1 MRRQVLWLQNKPLL
15 EIRVHDMSN
24 GKEIRI
30 ALAGNPN
37 SGKTSLFNALT
48 GAHQKVGNFSGVTVE
63 KHEGFLDYKGYRIL
77 VVDLPGIY
85 SLTPYSPEELVTREY
100 LIKEPPDVVVN
111 VLDGTN
117 LERNLLLTTQLMEL
131 EVDFLVALNM
141 IDEVEE
147 KGIVIEIKQ
156 LQKLLGCHIIPVS
169 AKKGTGLD
177 SLLDH
182 VIRVSRKDIEIH
194 KNKLFFRPD
203 IEVSVEKITVML
215 SHQQELGGYN
225 ARWLAIKL
233 LENDRE
239 VYHEVQHY
247 PVWVKIELALQE
259 ALKESERLYDSEP
272 EILVTEDR
280 HSFIRGAMQECVHQ
294 PGGVKATTSDYI
306 DMVVLN
312 RVLGLPIFLLV
323 VWAIFQLTFTLGA
336 PITGLLHAFFGILSS
351 VIAPFIP
358 NAVLR
363 SVIIDGIIAGV
374 GGVLVFLPNIVLL
387 FIGLSFLEA
396 SGYMARAAF
405 VIDRVMHRFGLHGK
419 SFIPMITGF
428 GCSIPAIMATRT
440 LKSRTDRL
448 VTIMIIPFM
457 SCGAKLP
464 VYVLLTAAFFAPDVA
479 ANVMFGIYLLGI
491 VVALSTA
498 WLLKST
504 VMKSDAEPFVMELP
518 PYRWP
523 TFTSVFFQ
531 ARIKALMYLKKAG
544 TLVLGAV
551 ILIWA
556 ISNYPHNK
564 ALDAQF
570 MSETAHIEE
579 SGVDAA
585 QQTRLKKALDRR
597 IKSEQLEYS
606 LAGRAGRVVEPLIR
620 PIGFDWR
627 IGIAL
632 ITGLA
637 AKEVVVSTL
646 GTIYS
651 IGQSDEAPV
660 DLQSTLRQDPSF
672 SRATALSLMVFVLLY
687 IPCVAAIGV
696 MKKEVGRWKPVVLYS
711 AYSLSVAWIL
721 SFVVYRIA
729 LFVS

>member
-1 MRRQVLWLQNKPLL
+1 
-15 EIRVHDMSN
+15 MSEH
-24 GKEIRI
+24 KDISV

-37 SGKTSLFNALT
+37 CGKSSLFNALT

-63 KHEGFLDYKGYRIL
+63 KLEGYLDYKGYHIR

-85 SLTPYSPEELVTREY
+85 SLTPYSPEEIVTREY
-100 LIKEPPDVVVN
+100 LIKECPDVVVN
-111 VLDGTN
+111 VVEGPN

-156 LQKLLGCHIIPVS
+156 LQKLLGCHIIPTS
-169 AKKGTGLD
+169 AKKSTGLD

-182 VIRVSRKDIEIH
+182 IIRLSLKDIEIR
-194 KNKLFFRPD
+194 KNKLFFRP
-203 IEVSVEKITVML
+203 ELEASVEKITAL
-215 SHQQELGGYN
+215 LAHQQELSGFN

-239 VYHEVQHY
+239 VYHEVQQY
-247 PVWVKIELALQE
+247 PVWVKVELALQDALRE
-259 ALKESERLYDSEP
+259 AERLHDSEP
-272 EILVTEDR
+272 EVLITEDR
-280 HSFIRGAMQECVHQ
+280 HAFIRGAMQECVHQ
-294 PGGVKATTSDYI
+294 PGGAKATPTDYI

-323 VWAIFQLTFTLGA
+323 VWAIFQLTFSLGA
-336 PITGLLHAFFGILSS
+336 PIMAGLELFFAFIASS
-351 VIAPFIP
+351 IGPLLP
-358 NAVLR
+358 NEMLR
-363 SVIIDGIIAGV
+363 SIVINGIIAGV
-374 GGVLVFLPNIVLL
+374 GGVLVFLPNIILL

-405 VIDRVMHRFGLHGK
+405 VIDRLMHRFGLHGK
-419 SFIPMITGF
+419 SFIPLITGF

-440 LKSRTDRL
+440 LKSPTDRM

-464 VYVLLTAAFFAPDVA
+464 VYVLLTAAFFPPDVA
-479 ANVMFGIYLLGI
+479 ANVMMGIYLLGI
-491 VVALSTA
+491 AVGLWTA

-504 VMKSDAEPFVMELP
+504 VLKSDSEPFVMELP

-523 TFTSVFFQ
+523 TLTSVLFQ
-531 ARIKALMYLKKAG
+531 AKMKALMYLKKAG
-544 TLVLGAV
+544 TMILSAV
-551 ILIWA
+551 IIIWA
-556 ISNYPHNK
+556 ISNYPRNG
-564 ALDAQF
+564 ALDAKF
-570 MSETAHIEE
+570 SAETARI
-579 SGVDAA
+579 AA
-585 QQTRLKKALDRR
+585 SSMGEGEKKAGQRELDLRM
-597 IKSEQLEYS
+597 KSGQLEYS
-606 LAGRAGRVVEPLIR
+606 LAGRAGKVLEPLIR
-620 PIGFDWR
+620 PLGFDWR

-632 ITGLA
+632 VTGLA

-651 IGQSDEAPV
+651 IGQSDGGPV
-660 DLQSTLRQDPSF
+660 ELKSILRHDPSF

-687 IPCVAAIGV
+687 MPCVAAIGV
-696 MKKEVGRWKPVVLYS
+696 MKKEVGRWRPVFLYS
-711 AYSLSVAWIL
+711 AYSLTVAWVL
-721 SFVVYRIA
+721 SFVVYRLA
-729 LFVS
+729 LLMV

>member
-1 MRRQVLWLQNKPLL
+1 MRKEN
-15 EIRVHDMSN
+15 EISV
-24 GKEIRI
+24 

-37 SGKTSLFNALT
+37 CGKSSLFNALT
-48 GAHQKVGNFSGVTVE
+48 GSHQRVGNFSGVTIE
-63 KHEGFLDYKGYRIL
+63 KHEGYLEYKGYHIR

-85 SLTPYSPEELVTREY
+85 SLTPYSPEEIVTREY
-100 LIKEPPDVVVN
+100 LLKEAPDVVVN
-111 VLDGTN
+111 VLEGPN

-156 LQKLLGCHIIPVS
+156 LQKLLGCHIIATS
-169 AKKGTGLD
+169 AKKGIGLD

-182 VIRVSRKDIEIH
+182 IIRLSRKDIEIR
-194 KNKLFFRPD
+194 KNKLFFRP
-203 IEVSVEKITVML
+203 ELEASVEKITGFLV
-215 SHQQELGGYN
+215 HQKELDGFN

-239 VYHEVQHY
+239 VYHEVQRY
-247 PVWVKIELALQE
+247 PVWLKVEIALQDALRE
-259 ALKESERLYDSEP
+259 AEQLHDSEP
-272 EILVTEDR
+272 EMLIIEDR
-280 HSFIRGAMQECVHQ
+280 HAFIRGAMQECVRQ
-294 PGGVKATTSDYI
+294 PGGVKVTPTDYI

-336 PITGLLHAFFGILSS
+336 PIMRGLEFLFTLIAS
-351 VIAPFIP
+351 VIGPLLP
-358 NAVLR
+358 NETLR
-363 SVIIDGIIAGV
+363 SIVIDGIIAGV

-405 VIDRVMHRFGLHGK
+405 VIDRLMHRFGLHGK

-464 VYVLLTAAFFAPDVA
+464 VYILLTAAFFAPDVA

-491 VVALSTA
+491 VVGLWTA

-504 VMKSDAEPFVMELP
+504 VLKSDSEPFVMELP

-523 TFTSVFFQ
+523 TLASVLFQ
-531 ARIKALMYLKKAG
+531 AKVKALMYLKKAG
-544 TLVLGAV
+544 TLILGAV
-551 ILIWA
+551 IIIWA
-556 ISNYPHNK
+556 VSNYPRNG
-564 ALDAQF
+564 ALVASF
-570 MSETAHIEE
+570 SAETARI
-579 SGVDAA
+579 AA
-585 QQTRLKKALDRR
+585 SSMGEGEKRARQKELDLR

-606 LAGRAGRVVEPLIR
+606 LAGRAGKLLEPLIR
-620 PIGFDWR
+620 PLGFDWR

-632 ITGLA
+632 VTGLA

-651 IGQSDEAPV
+651 IGQSAEGLV
-660 DLQSTLRQDPSF
+660 ELKSILRHDPSF
-672 SRATALSLMVFVLLY
+672 SKATALSLMVFVLLY

-696 MKKEVGRWKPVVLYS
+696 MKKEVGRWRPVLLYS
-711 AYSLSVAWIL
+711 FYSLGVAWVL
-721 SFVVYRIA
+721 SFIVYRIA
-729 LFVS
+729 LLMA

>member
-1 MRRQVLWLQNKPLL
+1 MNEK
-15 EIRVHDMSN
+15 N
-24 GKEIRI
+24 EIRI

-37 SGKTSLFNALT
+37 CGKTSLFNALT

-63 KHEGFLDYKGYRIL
+63 KHEGYLDYKGYRITI
-77 VVDLPGIY
+77 VDLPGIY
-85 SLTPYSPEELVTREY
+85 SLTPYSPEEIVTREY

-111 VLDGTN
+111 VLEGPN

-156 LQKLLGCHIIPVS
+156 LQQLLGCHIIPTS
-169 AKKGTGLD
+169 AKKSIGLD
-177 SLLDH
+177 ALLDH
-182 VIRVSRKDIEIH
+182 VIRVARKDITIR
-194 KNKLFFRPD
+194 KNKLFFRPGL
-203 IEVSVEKITVML
+203 EASVEKITAIL
-215 SHQQELGGYN
+215 TRQKELNGFN
-225 ARWLAIKL
+225 PRWLAIKL

-239 VYHEVQHY
+239 VYQEVQRH

-259 ALKESERLYDSEP
+259 ALKEAERMHDSEP
-272 EILVTEDR
+272 EILITEDR
-280 HSFIRGAMQECVHQ
+280 HAFIRGAMQECVHQ
-294 PGGVKATTSDYI
+294 PGGVKATPTDYI

-312 RVLGLPIFLLV
+312 RLLGLPIFLLV
-323 VWAIFQLTFTLGA
+323 VWSIFQLTFTLGA
-336 PITGLLHAFFGILSS
+336 PIMGWLELLFG
-351 VIAPFIP
+351 FIGSTIEPLLP
-358 NAVLR
+358 NETLR
-363 SVIIDGIIAGV
+363 SIVIDGIIAGV
-374 GGVLVFLPNIVLL
+374 GGVLVFLPNIILL

-419 SFIPMITGF
+419 SFIPMVTGF

-464 VYVLLTAAFFAPDVA
+464 VYVLLTAAFFAPEVA

-491 VVALSTA
+491 VVGLWTALI
-498 WLLKST
+498 LKKT
-504 VMKSDAEPFVMELP
+504 VMKSDSEPFVMELP

-523 TFTSVFFQ
+523 TLASVLFQ
-531 ARIKALMYLKKAG
+531 AKIKALMYLKKAG
-544 TLVLGAV
+544 TLILGAV
-551 ILIWA
+551 IIIWA
-556 ISNYPHNK
+556 VSNYPHNS
-564 ALDAQF
+564 ALDATY
-570 MSETAHIEE
+570 TAENKRIAE
-579 SGVDAA
+579 SGMNASEKKE
-585 QQTRLKKALDRR
+585 LKRSLELR

-606 LAGRAGRVVEPLIR
+606 LAGRTGKVLEPLIR
-620 PIGFDWR
+620 PLGFDWK

-632 ITGLA
+632 VTGLA

-651 IGQSDEAPV
+651 IGQSNDTPV
-660 DLQSTLRQDPSF
+660 ELKSILRHDPSF

-696 MKKEVGRWKPVVLYS
+696 MKKEIGKWRPVVLYS
-711 AYSLSVAWIL
+711 VYSLSVAWIL
-721 SFVVYRIA
+721 SFVVYRLA
-729 LFVS
+729 LFML

>member
-1 MRRQVLWLQNKPLL
+1 MSKER
-15 EIRVHDMSN
+15 EISV
-24 GKEIRI
+24 

-37 SGKTSLFNALT
+37 CGKSSLFNALT

-63 KHEGFLDYKGYRIL
+63 KHEGYVAYKGYQIR

-85 SLTPYSPEELVTREY
+85 SLTPYSPEEIVTREY
-100 LIKEPPDVVVN
+100 LIRERPDVVVN
-111 VLDGTN
+111 VVEGPN

-156 LQKLLGCHIIPVS
+156 LQKLLGCHIVPTS
-169 AKKGTGLD
+169 AKKGIGLD

-182 VIRVSRKDIEIH
+182 IIRLFQKDIEIH
-194 KNKLFFRPD
+194 KNKLFFRP
-203 IEVSVEKITVML
+203 ELEASVEKITNFLAHQSEL
-215 SHQQELGGYN
+215 SGFN

-239 VYHEVQHY
+239 VYNKVQHY
-247 PVWVKIELALQE
+247 PVWLKVELALQDALRE
-259 ALKESERLYDSEP
+259 AERLHDSEP
-272 EILVTEDR
+272 EILITEDR
-280 HSFIRGAMQECVHQ
+280 HAFIRGAIQECVRF
-294 PGGVKATTSDYI
+294 PGGVKSTPTDYI

-323 VWAIFQLTFTLGA
+323 VWAIFQLTFTLAA
-336 PITGLLHAFFGILSS
+336 PIMGALGLFFGFIAS
-351 VIAPFIP
+351 VIAPLLP
-358 NAVLR
+358 NETLR
-363 SVIIDGIIAGV
+363 SVVIDGIIAGV
-374 GGVLVFLPNIVLL
+374 GGVLLFLPNIVLL

-405 VIDRVMHRFGLHGK
+405 VIDRLMHRFGLHGK

-440 LKSRTDRL
+440 LKSPTDRL

-464 VYVLLTAAFFAPDVA
+464 VYVLLTAAFFSPDVA

-491 VVALSTA
+491 VVGLWTA
-498 WLLKST
+498 WMLKST
-504 VMKSDAEPFVMELP
+504 VLKSDSEPFVMELP

-523 TFTSVFFQ
+523 TLASVLFQ
-531 ARIKALMYLKKAG
+531 AKVKALMYLKKAG
-544 TLVLGAV
+544 TLILGAV
-551 ILIWA
+551 IIIWA
-556 ISNYPHNK
+556 VSNYPRNE
-564 ALDAQF
+564 ALQAKLAA
-570 MSETAHIEE
+570 ETARI
-579 SGVDAA
+579 AA
-585 QQTRLKKALDRR
+585 SSMGEGQKKAGQKELDLR
-597 IKSEQLEYS
+597 IRSEQLEYS
-606 LAGRAGRVVEPLIR
+606 LAGRAGKVLEPVIR
-620 PIGFDWR
+620 PLGFDWR

-632 ITGLA
+632 VTGLA

-646 GTIYS
+646 ATIYS
-651 IGQSDEAPV
+651 IGQSDGAPV
-660 DLQSTLRQDPSF
+660 ELKTILRHDPAF

-687 IPCVAAIGV
+687 IPCVAALGV
-696 MKKEVGRWKPVVLYS
+696 MKKEVGRWRPVLLYS
-711 AYSLSVAWIL
+711 AYSLSVAWLL
-721 SFVVYRIA
+721 SFVVYHVA
-729 LFVS
+729 LLMA

>member
-1 MRRQVLWLQNKPLL
+1 MSDVR
-15 EIRVHDMSN
+15 EITV
-24 GKEIRI
+24 

-37 SGKTSLFNALT
+37 CGKSSLFNALT

-63 KHEGFLDYKGYRIL
+63 KLEGYLDYKGYRIM

-85 SLTPYSPEELVTREY
+85 SLTPYSPEEIVTREY
-100 LIKEPPDVVVN
+100 LINERPDVVVN
-111 VLDGTN
+111 VLEGPN

-156 LQKLLGCHIIPVS
+156 LQKLLGCHIVPTS
-169 AKKGTGLD
+169 AKMKRGIE

-182 VIRVSRKDIEIH
+182 IIRVSTNEIEIR
-194 KNKLFFRPD
+194 KNKLFFRP
-203 IEVSVEKITVML
+203 ELEASVEKITGL
-215 SHQQELGGYN
+215 LAHQQELGRFQ

-239 VYHEVQHY
+239 VYHEVQQY
-247 PVWVKIELALQE
+247 PIWLKVELALQNALRE
-259 ALKESERLYDSEP
+259 AELLYDSEP
-272 EILVTEDR
+272 EMLITEDR
-280 HSFIRGAMQECVHQ
+280 QAFIRGAMKECVRR
-294 PGGVKATTSDYI
+294 PKDEKVSATDYI

-312 RVLGLPIFLLV
+312 RVLGLPVFLLV
-323 VWAIFQLTFTLGA
+323 VWAVFQLTFTLGA
-336 PITGLLHAFFGILSS
+336 PMMSALELFFSLIASAVGPLL
-351 VIAPFIP
+351 P
-358 NAVLR
+358 NETLR
-363 SVIIDGIIAGV
+363 SVVIDGMIAGV

-440 LKSRTDRL
+440 LKSPTDRL

-464 VYVLLTAAFFAPDVA
+464 VYVLLTAAFFTPDVA

-491 VVALSTA
+491 AVGLWTA

-504 VMKSDAEPFVMELP
+504 VLKSDSEPFVMELP

-523 TFTSVFFQ
+523 TLTSVLFQ
-531 ARIKALMYLKKAG
+531 AKVKALIYLKKAG
-544 TLVLGAV
+544 TLILSAV
-551 ILIWA
+551 IIIWA
-556 ISNYPHNK
+556 ASNYPRHA
-564 ALDAQF
+564 ALETMLSA
-570 MSETAHIEE
+570 ETARIAE
-579 SGVDAA
+579 SGMSASE
-585 QQTRLKKALDRR
+585 KKVQEEELILR

-606 LAGRAGRVVEPLIR
+606 LAGRAGKVLEPLIR
-620 PIGFDWR
+620 PLGFDWR

-632 ITGLA
+632 VTGLA

-651 IGQSDEAPV
+651 IGQRDGGSVE
-660 DLQSTLRQDPSF
+660 LKSILRNDPSF

-696 MKKEVGRWKPVVLYS
+696 MKKEVGRWQPVLLYS
-711 AYSLSVAWIL
+711 VYSLSAAWIL
-721 SFVVYRIA
+721 SFIVYRLA
-729 LFVS
+729 LFMT

>member
-1 MRRQVLWLQNKPLL
+1 MNEQN
-15 EIRVHDMSN
+15 EIC
-24 GKEIRI
+24 I

-37 SGKTSLFNALT
+37 CGKTSLFNALT

-63 KHEGFLDYKGYRIL
+63 KHEGYLDYKGYRIT

-85 SLTPYSPEELVTREY
+85 SLTPYSPEEIITREY

-111 VLDGTN
+111 VLEGPN

-156 LQKLLGCHIIPVS
+156 LQQLLGCHIIPTS
-169 AKKGTGLD
+169 AKKSIGLD
-177 SLLDH
+177 ALLDH
-182 VIRVSRKDIEIH
+182 VIRVARKDITIR
-194 KNKLFFRPD
+194 KNKLFFRPGL
-203 IEVSVEKITVML
+203 EASVEKITAIL
-215 SHQQELGGYN
+215 IRQKELNGFN
-225 ARWLAIKL
+225 PRWLAIKL

-239 VYHEVQHY
+239 VYQEVQRH
-247 PVWVKIELALQE
+247 PVWVKVELALQE
-259 ALKESERLYDSEP
+259 ALKEAEQMHDSEP
-272 EILVTEDR
+272 EILITEDR
-280 HSFIRGAMQECVHQ
+280 HAFIRGAMQECVYQ
-294 PGGVKATTSDYI
+294 PGGVKATPTDYI

-312 RVLGLPIFLLV
+312 RLLGLPIFLLV
-323 VWAIFQLTFTLGA
+323 VWSIFQLTFTLGA
-336 PITGLLHAFFGILSS
+336 PIMGWLELLFG
-351 VIAPFIP
+351 FIGSTIEPLLP
-358 NAVLR
+358 NETLR
-363 SVIIDGIIAGV
+363 SIVIDGIIAGV

-419 SFIPMITGF
+419 SFIPMVTGF

-464 VYVLLTAAFFAPDVA
+464 VYMLLTAAFFAPDVA
-479 ANVMFGIYLLGI
+479 ANIMFGIYLLGI
-491 VVALSTA
+491 VVGLWTALI
-498 WLLKST
+498 LKKT
-504 VMKSDAEPFVMELP
+504 VMKSDSEPFVMELP

-523 TFTSVFFQ
+523 TLASVLFQ
-531 ARIKALMYLKKAG
+531 AKIKALMYLKKAG
-544 TLVLGAV
+544 TLILCAV
-551 ILIWA
+551 IIIWA
-556 ISNYPHNK
+556 VSNYPHNS
-564 ALDAQF
+564 ALDATY
-570 MSETAHIEE
+570 TAENKRIAE
-579 SGVDAA
+579 SGMNASEKKE
-585 QQTRLKKALDRR
+585 LKRSLELR

-606 LAGRAGRVVEPLIR
+606 LAGRAGKVLEPLIR
-620 PIGFDWR
+620 PLGFDWK

-632 ITGLA
+632 VTGLA

-651 IGQSDEAPV
+651 IGQSNDTPV
-660 DLQSTLRQDPSF
+660 ELKSILRHDPSF

-696 MKKEVGRWKPVVLYS
+696 MKKEVGRWRPVLLYS
-711 AYSLSVAWIL
+711 AYSLSVEWVL
-721 SFVVYRIA
+721 SFVVYRLA
-729 LFVS
+729 LVML

>member
-1 MRRQVLWLQNKPLL
+1 MRPKEFWWKNSLDEVWSN
-15 EIRVHDMSN
+15 DMID
-24 GKEIRI
+24 GKDIRI

-37 SGKTSLFNALT
+37 CGKTSLFNALT

-63 KHEGFLDYKGYRIL
+63 KHEGYLDYKGYRIV

-85 SLTPYSPEELVTREY
+85 SLTPYSPEEIVTREY
-100 LIKEPPDVVVN
+100 LIREPPDVVVN
-111 VLDGTN
+111 VLEGPN
-117 LERNLLLTTQLMEL
+117 LERNLVLTTQLMEL

-147 KGIVIEIKQ
+147 KGIIIEIKQ
-156 LQKLLGCHIIPVS
+156 MQKLLGCHIIPIS
-169 AKKGTGLD
+169 AKQSRGLD

-182 VIRVSRKDIEIH
+182 VIRVSRKDIAIR
-194 KNKLFFRPD
+194 KNKLFFRP
-203 IEVSVEKITVML
+203 EVESSVEKITAML
-215 SHQQELGGYN
+215 THQPELGGYN

-239 VYHEVQHY
+239 VYHEVQRY
-247 PVWVKIELALQE
+247 PVWVKVELALQDALRE
-259 ALKESERLYDSEP
+259 AERLHDSEP
-272 EILVTEDR
+272 EMLITEDR
-280 HSFIRGAMQECVHQ
+280 HAFIRGAMQECVRQ
-294 PGGVKATTSDYI
+294 PVGAKATASDYI

-323 VWAIFQLTFTLGA
+323 VWAIFQLTFTLGS
-336 PITGLLHAFFGILSS
+336 PLMGGLQFLFGI
-351 VIAPFIP
+351 IASAVSPLLP
-358 NAVLR
+358 NETLR
-363 SVIIDGIIAGV
+363 SIVIDGIIAGV

-491 VVALSTA
+491 VVGLWTALI
-498 WLLKST
+498 LKKT
-504 VMKSDAEPFVMELP
+504 VMKSDSEPFVMELP

-531 ARIKALMYLKKAG
+531 AKVKALMYLKKAG
-544 TLVLGAV
+544 TLILGAV
-551 ILIWA
+551 IIIWA
-556 ISNYPHNK
+556 VSNYPRNG
-564 ALDAQF
+564 ALDAKL
-570 MSETAHIEE
+570 SAERISIAG
-579 SGVDAA
+579 SGMDAA
-585 QQTRLKKALDRR
+585 EQKRLTRDLDLR

-606 LAGRAGRVVEPLIR
+606 LAGRAGKVLEPLIK
-620 PIGFDWR
+620 PLGFDWR

-632 ITGLA
+632 VTGLA

-651 IGQSDEAPV
+651 IGQSDGAPV
-660 DLQSTLRQDPSF
+660 ELKTILRHDPSF

-696 MKKEVGRWKPVVLYS
+696 MKKEVGRWRPVLLYS
-711 AYSLSVAWIL
+711 AYSLSVAWVL
-721 SFVVYRIA
+721 SFIVYRLA
-729 LFVS
+729 LLVA

>member
-1 MRRQVLWLQNKPLL
+1 MNQQN
-15 EIRVHDMSN
+15 
-24 GKEIRI
+24 EIRI

-37 SGKTSLFNALT
+37 CGKTSLFNALT

-63 KHEGFLDYKGYRIL
+63 KHEGYLDYKGYRIT

-85 SLTPYSPEELVTREY
+85 SLTPYSPEEIVTREY

-111 VLDGTN
+111 VLEGPN

-156 LQKLLGCHIIPVS
+156 LQQLLGCHIIPTS
-169 AKKGTGLD
+169 AKKGIGLD
-177 SLLDH
+177 ALLDH
-182 VIRVSRKDIEIH
+182 VIRVARKDITIR
-194 KNKLFFRPD
+194 KNKLFFRPGL
-203 IEVSVEKITVML
+203 EASVEKITAL
-215 SHQQELGGYN
+215 LKHQKELNGFN
-225 ARWLAIKL
+225 PRWLAIKL

-239 VYHEVQHY
+239 VYHEVQRH
-247 PVWVKIELALQE
+247 PVWLKVELALQE
-259 ALKESERLYDSEP
+259 ALKEAERMHDSEP
-272 EILVTEDR
+272 EILITEDR
-280 HSFIRGAMQECVHQ
+280 HAFIRGAMQECVHQ
-294 PGGVKATTSDYI
+294 PGGVKATPTDYI

-312 RVLGLPIFLLV
+312 RLLGLPIFLLV

-336 PITGLLHAFFGILSS
+336 PMMGWLELLFG
-351 VIAPFIP
+351 FIGSTIEPLLP
-358 NAVLR
+358 NEMLR
-363 SVIIDGIIAGV
+363 SIVIDGIIAGV
-374 GGVLVFLPNIVLL
+374 GGVLVFLPNIILL

-419 SFIPMITGF
+419 SFIPMVTGF

-479 ANVMFGIYLLGI
+479 ANIMFGIYLLGI
-491 VVALSTA
+491 VVGLWTALI
-498 WLLKST
+498 LKKT
-504 VMKSDAEPFVMELP
+504 VMKSDSEPFVMELP

-523 TFTSVFFQ
+523 TLASVFFQ
-531 ARIKALMYLKKAG
+531 AKIKALMYLKKAG
-544 TLVLGAV
+544 TLILGAV
-551 ILIWA
+551 IIIWA
-556 ISNYPHNK
+556 VSNYPHNST
-564 ALDAQF
+564 LDATYSAESAGIAVSGK
-570 MSETAHIEE
+570 SEA
-579 SGVDAA
+579 S
-585 QQTRLKKALDRR
+585 KKALRKSLELR

-606 LAGRAGRVVEPLIR
+606 LAGRTGKVLEPLIK
-620 PIGFDWR
+620 PLGFDWK

-632 ITGLA
+632 VTGLA

-651 IGQSDEAPV
+651 IGQSDDTPV
-660 DLQSTLRQDPSF
+660 ELKSILRSDPSF

-696 MKKEVGRWKPVVLYS
+696 MKKEVGRWRPVLLYS
-711 AYSLSVAWIL
+711 AYSLLVAWIL
-721 SFVVYRIA
+721 SFVVYRLA
-729 LFVS
+729 LVML

>member
-1 MRRQVLWLQNKPLL
+1 
-15 EIRVHDMSN
+15 MSA
-24 GKEIRI
+24 GKEISI

-37 SGKTSLFNALT
+37 CGKSSLFNALT

-63 KHEGFLDYKGYRIL
+63 KHEGYLEYKGYRIR

-85 SLTPYSPEELVTREY
+85 SLTPYSPEEIVTREY
-100 LIKEPPDVVVN
+100 LIKERPDVVVN
-111 VLDGTN
+111 VLEGTN

-147 KGIVIEIKQ
+147 RGIVVEIKQ
-156 LQKLLGCHIIPVS
+156 LQKLLGCHIIPTS
-169 AKKGTGLD
+169 AKKSIGLD

-182 VIRVSRKDIEIH
+182 VIRVSRKDIEIR
-194 KNKLFFRPD
+194 KNKLFFRP
-203 IEVSVEKITVML
+203 EVESSVEKITGML
-215 SHQQELGGYN
+215 THQPELGGYN
-225 ARWLAIKL
+225 PRWLAIKL

-239 VYHEVQHY
+239 VYHEVQRY
-247 PVWVKIELALQE
+247 PVWVKVELVLQNALRE
-259 ALKESERLYDSEP
+259 AERLHDSEP
-272 EILVTEDR
+272 EMLITEDR
-280 HSFIRGAMQECVHQ
+280 HAFIRGAIQECVRQ
-294 PGGVKATTSDYI
+294 PGGIKATVSDYI

-312 RVLGLPIFLLV
+312 RVLGLPVFLLV

-336 PITGLLHAFFGILSS
+336 PLMDGLEFLFG
-351 VIAPFIP
+351 VIASTTASLLP
-358 NAVLR
+358 NSMLR
-363 SVIIDGIIAGV
+363 SIVIDGIIAGV

-440 LKSRTDRL
+440 LKSPTDRL

-464 VYVLLTAAFFAPDVA
+464 VYVLLTGAFFAPDVA

-491 VVALSTA
+491 AVGLWTA

-504 VMKSDAEPFVMELP
+504 VLKSDSEPFVMELP

-523 TFTSVFFQ
+523 TLTSVLFQ
-531 ARIKALMYLKKAG
+531 ARVKALMYVKKAG
-544 TLVLGAV
+544 TLILSAV
-551 ILIWA
+551 IIIWA
-556 ISNYPHNK
+556 ASNYPHSGELERHLSAETIRIAK
-564 ALDAQF
+564 ST
-570 MSETAHIEE
+570 MSPSEKE
-579 SGVDAA
+579 S
-585 QQTRLKKALDRR
+585 RKKTLELY
-597 IKSEQLEYS
+597 IQSEQLEYS
-606 LAGRAGRVVEPLIR
+606 LAGRAGKVLEPLIR
-620 PIGFDWR
+620 PLGFDWR

-632 ITGLA
+632 VTGLA

-651 IGQSDEAPV
+651 IGQSDGGPIE
-660 DLQSTLRQDPSF
+660 LKSILRNDPSLTQ
-672 SRATALSLMVFVLLY
+672 ATALSLMVFVLLY
-687 IPCVAAIGV
+687 MPCVAAIGV
-696 MKKEVGRWKPVVLYS
+696 MKKEVGQWPPVLLYS
-711 AYSLSVAWIL
+711 AYSLCTAWVL
-721 SFVVYRIA
+721 SFITYRLA
-729 LFVS
+729 LLVT